1 MSPLACAE
9 ALWGIRGS
17 EAKDALA
24 VITQLLKDKET
35 SVRWR
40 AAQTLQMMGPDAKT
54 AIPALTE
61 LLNDKD
67 ENVRK
72 AAAEALEK
80 IKNN

>member
-1 MSPLACAE
+1 M
-9 ALWGIRGS
+9 
-17 EAKDALA
+17 
-24 VITQLLKDKET
+24 ITQLLKDAET